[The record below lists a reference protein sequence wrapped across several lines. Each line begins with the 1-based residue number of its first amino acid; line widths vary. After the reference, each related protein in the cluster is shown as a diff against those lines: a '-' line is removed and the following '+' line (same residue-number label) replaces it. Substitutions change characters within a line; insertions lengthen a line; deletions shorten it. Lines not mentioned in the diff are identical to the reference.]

1 MTLDLRRYPI
11 LVVDD
16 EQDNLDAFRFNFR
29 KTFDIVTATSGHEAL
44 EILDS
49 RDVAVVVTDQRM
61 PKMTGL
67 ELLREVRVRKPE
79 VVGLILTA
87 FTDVDVLIEAINL
100 GQVYRYITKPWE
112 AKEVRGVLQYALE
125 RFAMARENNR
135 LAAQLAEYTGY
146 LNQQVHGE
154 FDFGNIIGESPAL
167 GQVLQKVEQVAP
179 TNSTVLLR
187 GETGTG
193 KELVAHAIHI
203 NSPREAKPFVRV
215 NCAALAPGILESELF
230 GHEKGSFTG
239 AMARRPGRFELADG
253 GTLFLDEVGDLPMEV
268 QIKLLRTLQE
278 REFERVGGA
287 ETIKVDVR
295 LVSATNRNLEEM
307 IEAGEFRED
316 LYYRLNVFPIN
327 LPPLRDRFEDI
338 GVLANHFVAKFARNM
353 GAKALPIAADAL
365 AKLREYNWPGNVREL
380 ENIIERAMILARG
393 GEVLAAH
400 LDFGRRGNAT
410 AVTGSGPVALPTVTA
425 ARTGPQPVV
434 SPSAAA
440 AGTSALDTD
449 ESRSLSARLHDSER
463 KEIIAAIEKSRGN
476 IASAARTLGINRST
490 LYYRMRK
497 HGLEH
502 LLPNKLSDGDTG
514 ATSHGD
520 GATAAGPGPSPT
532 HGDTASVLS
541 TTEPVSPGSND
552 SST

>member
-1 MTLDLRRYPI
+1 MITVDQPVTLDLKRYPV

-29 KTFDIVTATSGHEAL
+29 KVFELLTAQSGPEAL
-44 EILDS
+44 ALLADH
-49 RDVAVVVTDQRM
+49 DVAVIITDQRM
-61 PKMTGL
+61 PKMTGV
-67 ELLREVRVRKPE
+67 ELLREAQSIRPDA
-79 VVGLILTA
+79 VGIILTA

-125 RFAMARENNR
+125 RFHLTRENKR

-146 LNQQVHGE
+146 LNQQIHGE
-154 FDFGNIIGESPAL
+154 FDFGNIIGDSPAL
-167 GQVLQKVEQVAP
+167 REVLGKIEQVAP
-179 TNSTVLLR
+179 TVSTVLLR

-215 NCAALAPGILESELF
+215 NCAALAPGVLESELF

-239 AMARRPGRFELADG
+239 AASRRPGRFELADG

-278 REFERVGGA
+278 REFERVGGS

-295 LVSATNRNLEEM
+295 LVSATNRDLEKM
-307 IEAGEFRED
+307 IEDGEFRED

-327 LPPLRDRFEDI
+327 LPPLRDRPTDLP
-338 GVLANHFVAKFARNM
+338 VLANHFVSKFARQA
-353 GAKALPIAADAL
+353 GTRPVAIAPEAL
-365 AKLREYNWPGNVREL
+365 ARLGEYSWPGNVREL
-380 ENIIERAMILARG
+380 ENIIERAMVLARG
-393 GEVLAAH
+393 GELTAAH
-400 LDFGRRGNAT
+400 LDFGRRA
-410 AVTGSGPVALPTVTA
+410 AAAHLPAAGSVAA
-425 ARTGPQPVV
+425 GG
-434 SPSAAA
+434 SAAA
-440 AGTSALDTD
+440 SVDDSGK
-449 ESRSLSARLHDSER
+449 SLGERLLDSER
-463 KEIIAAIEKSRGN
+463 KEIVAAIDKSRGN

-490 LYYRMRK
+490 LYYRLRK

-502 LLPNKLSDGDTG
+502 LLPTKIAVGDD
-514 ATSHGD
+514 D
-520 GATAAGPGPSPT
+520 GAGGDVGAG
-532 HGDTASVLS
+532 
-541 TTEPVSPGSND
+541 
-552 SST
+552 